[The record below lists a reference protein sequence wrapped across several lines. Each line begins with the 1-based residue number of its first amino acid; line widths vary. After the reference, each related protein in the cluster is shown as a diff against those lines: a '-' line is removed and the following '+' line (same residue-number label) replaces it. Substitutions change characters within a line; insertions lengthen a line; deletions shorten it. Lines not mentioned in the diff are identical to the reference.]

1 MIASDEPAATVAQR
15 ILDRAGGEACVLVD
29 DMSEVDVRFANNT
42 ITSDG
47 RRRLRRVCVVR
58 YVDVPGGRSAGS
70 ASVTGDVDV
79 EALLRSAE
87 LDARSAG
94 PSDDAA
100 ELTDWGQ
107 DRDAYAPAPEM
118 EPSSLSALLGELG
131 HVLRRSA
138 TRSRVA
144 AGFVEGSVVT
154 TTVASTAG
162 TMRRHVTP
170 TAKLQLT
177 LRDASTGASV
187 WAGSGG
193 GSPSELSLADLESSL
208 DVRLGWSTRRVD
220 LPAGRYPAI
229 LPPDAVADLVPL
241 AAHAASGRDALEGH
255 NVYSAP
261 GSQTRIGQRLFDVP
275 FDLRTDPD
283 EPGLEAIPF
292 VAARASSGDVSV
304 FDNGAPIGRQTFV
317 AEGILRRLLW
327 SRAGAARAGAQAT
340 FPGDNLILE
349 LPGSTATTADLI
361 SGSDRALLVTCL
373 WYIRE
378 VDPATLLLTGLTRD
392 GVYLVEGGEVVAAV
406 NNFRFNESPLDVLA
420 RVRSVGRTERALSRE
435 WNEWFPRTAMP
446 GLVVEDFNFSSVSP
460 AI

>member
-1 MIASDEPAATVAQR
+1 MSTSQEPAAAVAQR
-15 ILDRAGGEACVLVD
+15 ILAGAGGEACVLVD
-29 DMSEVDVRFANNT
+29 DMSEVDVRFANNA

-47 RRRLRRVCVVR
+47 RRRLRRVSVVR

-70 ASVTGDVDV
+70 ASATGDVDV
-79 EALLRSAE
+79 EALLGAAE
-87 LDARSAG
+87 LDALSAA
-94 PSDDAA
+94 PADDAA
-100 ELTDWGQ
+100 GLLDGGQ
-107 DRDAYAPAPEM
+107 DGDAYLPAPEV
-118 EPSSLSALLGELG
+118 EPSSLSALLSELG
-131 HVLRRSA
+131 DVLRRSA
-138 TRSRVA
+138 TQRRVA

-170 TAKLQLT
+170 TAKVQLT
-177 LRDASTGASV
+177 LRDISTGASV
-187 WAGSGG
+187 WAGSGA
-193 GSPSELSLADLESSL
+193 GSMAGLSLAELEASL
-208 DVRLGWSTRRVD
+208 DVRLGWSTRSID
-220 LPAGRYPAI
+220 LPAGRYRTI
-229 LPPDAVADLVPL
+229 LPPDAVADMVPL
-241 AAHAASGRDALEGH
+241 AAQSASGRDAMEGH
-255 NVYSAP
+255 NVYSAS
-261 GSQTRIGQRLFDVP
+261 GSQTRIGQRFFDVP
-275 FDLRTDPD
+275 FNLRTDPE

-317 AEGILRRLLW
+317 EDGILRRLLW
-327 SRAGAARAGAQAT
+327 SRAGAARAGAQPT

-349 LPGSTATTADLI
+349 LPGSASSTQDLI
-361 SGSDRALLVTCL
+361 SGTDRALLVTCL

-392 GVYLVEGGEVVAAV
+392 GVYLVEAGEVVAAV

-420 RVRSVGRTERALSRE
+420 RVSATGRTERALSRE

-460 AI
+460 AT

>member
-1 MIASDEPAATVAQR
+1 VSTSEEPAAAVAQR
-15 ILDRAGGEACVLVD
+15 ILDSAGGDACVLVD

-42 ITSDG
+42 VTSDG
-47 RRRLRRVCVVR
+47 RRRLRRVSVVR
-58 YVDVPGGRSAGS
+58 YVEVPGGRSTGS
-70 ASVTGDVDV
+70 ASGTGDVDV
-79 EALLRSAE
+79 EALLSAAE
-87 LDARSAG
+87 LDALSAG
-94 PSDDAA
+94 PADDAA
-100 ELTDWGQ
+100 GLLDGGQ
-107 DRDAYAPAPEM
+107 DSDAYLGAPEV

-131 HVLRRSA
+131 DLLRRSA
-138 TRSRVA
+138 TQHRVA
-144 AGFVEGSVVT
+144 AGFAEGSLVT

-177 LRDASTGASV
+177 LRDTSTGASV
-187 WAGSGG
+187 WAGSAG
-193 GSPSELSLADLESSL
+193 GSLAELSLAGIEASL
-208 DVRLGWSTRRVD
+208 DVRLGWSTRRID
-220 LPAGRYPAI
+220 LPAGRYRTI

-241 AAHAASGRDALEGH
+241 AAQAASGRDALEGH

-275 FDLRTDPD
+275 FNFRTDPN

-292 VAARASSGDVSV
+292 VAARASSGDASV

-317 AEGILRRLLW
+317 EDGILKRLLW
-327 SRAGAARAGAQAT
+327 TRAGADKAGAQAT
-340 FPGDNLILE
+340 FPGDNMILE

-361 SGSDRALLVTCL
+361 SNSDRALLVTCL

-392 GVYLVEGGEVVAAV
+392 GVYLVEAGEVVAAV

-420 RVRSVGRTERALSRE
+420 RVSAAGRTERALSRE

-446 GLVVEDFNFSSVSP
+446 GIVVENFNFSSVSP
-460 AI
+460 AT

>member
-1 MIASDEPAATVAQR
+1 MSTSQEPAAAVAQR
-15 ILDRAGGEACVLVD
+15 ILEGAGGEACVLVD

-47 RRRLRRVCVVR
+47 RRRLRRVSVVR

-70 ASVTGDVDV
+70 ASATGDVDV
-79 EALLRSAE
+79 EALLGAAE
-87 LDARSAG
+87 LDALSAA
-94 PSDDAA
+94 PADDAA
-100 ELTDWGQ
+100 GLLDGGQ
-107 DRDAYAPAPEM
+107 DGDAYLPAPEV

-131 HVLRRSA
+131 EVLRRSA
-138 TRSRVA
+138 TQRRVA

-170 TAKLQLT
+170 TAKVQLT
-177 LRDASTGASV
+177 LRDISTGASV
-187 WAGSGG
+187 WAGSGA
-193 GSPSELSLADLESSL
+193 GSMAGLSLAELEASL
-208 DVRLGWSTRRVD
+208 DVRLGWSTRRID
-220 LPAGRYPAI
+220 LPAGRYRTI
-229 LPPDAVADLVPL
+229 LPPDAVADMVPL
-241 AAHAASGRDALEGH
+241 AAQAASGRDAMEGH

-275 FDLRTDPD
+275 FNLRSDPD

-317 AEGILRRLLW
+317 EDGILRRLLW

-349 LPGSTATTADLI
+349 LPGSASSTQDLI
-361 SGSDRALLVTCL
+361 SGTDRALLVTCL

-392 GVYLVEGGEVVAAV
+392 GVYLVEAGEVVAAV

-420 RVRSVGRTERALSRE
+420 RVSATGRTERALSRE

-460 AI
+460 AT